1 MIKLDTQADIKSLE
15 QLAADLLKDI
25 ESLTLELSLYP
36 KDSHEYSY
44 LNGRI
49 AGRDMVLMKIGY
61 QYE

>member
-1 MIKLDTQADIKSLE
+1 MIKLDKEADITSLE
-15 QLAADLLKDI
+15 ELAADLVKEI

-36 KDSHEYSY
+36 KSSHEYSY

-49 AGRDMVLMKIGY
+49 AARDWVLMKIGY